1 MIQAGSAP
9 RAQPQALVAAESFL
23 GQSKKQLLRKHG
35 KNIHHRLRK
44 TNNIKLI
51 ALAQVIRSNT
61 RLFPLGKQLK
71 NNLKLFVHGMDKMIK
86 TAVALKNNGKKQ
98 GSRKQHPP
106 PLSVQGNGA
115 CSRSLA
121 DDLIARN
128 PGPVINT
135 QQQTVNRYFIPPDPH
150 ASPIH
155 NAKKEADQY
164 KETQP
169 VVKGIHSRDFFDR
182 RPRPTKLLSTR
193 VRGDGQKEQL
203 QVVTTSGQAGRSL
216 CPDDDQAQG

>member
-1 MIQAGSAP
+1 MAWRDQENQIHGGNYPLVDFQLCQDAEWGCPCSLGTITGAMIQVRSAAGT
-9 RAQPQALVAAESFL
+9 QPQALVAAESFL

-44 TNNIKLI
+44 TNNIELI

-71 NNLKLFVHGMDKMIK
+71 NNLKLFVHGMDKRLK

-106 PLSVQGNGA
+106 SLFVQGNGA

-121 DDLIARN
+121 DNLITRN

-135 QQQTVNRYFIPPDPH
+135 QQQTVNRYFIPLDPH

-155 NAKKEADQY
+155 NTKKEADQY

-169 VVKGIHSRDFFDR
+169 VVKRIHSRDCF
-182 RPRPTKLLSTR
+182 
-193 VRGDGQKEQL
+193 
-203 QVVTTSGQAGRSL
+203 
-216 CPDDDQAQG
+216 